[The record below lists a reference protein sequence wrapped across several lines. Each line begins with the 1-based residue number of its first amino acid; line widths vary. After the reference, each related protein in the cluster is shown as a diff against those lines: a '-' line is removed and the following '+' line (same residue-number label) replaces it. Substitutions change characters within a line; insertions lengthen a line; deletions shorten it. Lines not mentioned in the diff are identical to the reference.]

1 MKIQFLLL
9 LETIEQ
15 NSTFREKALRL
26 QFSSDEGPSL
36 KMTSSVL
43 LQVLKEPKSSF
54 DCTTYRWQRPSSRYF
69 NLLVVQ
75 YVRGT
80 GDTLPQKNCEM

>member
-15 NSTFREKALRL
+15 NSTFREKALHL

-43 LQVLKEPKSSF
+43 LQPNHRL
-54 DCTTYRWQRPSSRYF
+54 TA
-69 NLLVVQ
+69 
-75 YVRGT
+75 
-80 GDTLPQKNCEM
+80 LPTAGNARVPDILIF